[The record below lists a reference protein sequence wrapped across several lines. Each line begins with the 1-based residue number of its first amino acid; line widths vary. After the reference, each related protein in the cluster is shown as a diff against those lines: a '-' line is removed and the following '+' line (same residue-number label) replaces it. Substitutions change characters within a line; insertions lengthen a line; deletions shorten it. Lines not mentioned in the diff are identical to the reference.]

1 MSQESDYLLTL
12 AEQLG
17 IKEPTSIPADELM
30 IAISENVRALLDA
43 KNAFKHDLDSVS
55 AYYRRRVGYIQKL
68 ATKPTKDPQHALDQ
82 IANNCREI
90 LPDGEDSVRLYTNL
104 ELEAQP

>member
-1 MSQESDYLLTL
+1 MSKESDYLLTL

-17 IKEPTSIPADELM
+17 IKEPLSIPMDELM
-30 IAISENVRALLDA
+30 VAISENVRALLDEE
-43 KNAFKHDLDSVS
+43 NAFKQDLDAVS

-68 ATKPTKDPQHALDQ
+68 ATRTTKDPQRVLDQ

-90 LPDGEDSVRLYTNL
+90 LPDGEESVRQYTNL
-104 ELEAQP
+104 DLEAQA